1 MKQLNAISLSILL
14 AASSAAFAG
23 SEGVVHF
30 NGHVNEPTCAVVSA
44 KQNITLDTIGAA
56 ELLNVNVGE
65 TTEKGSKQFE
75 INLNCEAPNLQNHI
89 VLRMNGNADANQV
102 QALSNA
108 ADSNNGVG
116 LEVFYNNQVLKPNET
131 LPGTLFNNLN
141 NKGND
146 NLTMTVRY
154 ARTAE
159 EVKGGNVESDVTFV
173 SEYR

>member
-1 MKQLNAISLSILL
+1 MKQLNVISLSILL

-23 SEGVVHF
+23 NEGVVHF

-56 ELLNVNVGE
+56 ELMNVNVGE

-75 INLNCEAPNLQNHI
+75 INLNCEAPDLQDHI

-116 LEVFYNNQVLKPNET
+116 LEVFYNNQLLKPNET

-141 NKGND
+141 NKGTD